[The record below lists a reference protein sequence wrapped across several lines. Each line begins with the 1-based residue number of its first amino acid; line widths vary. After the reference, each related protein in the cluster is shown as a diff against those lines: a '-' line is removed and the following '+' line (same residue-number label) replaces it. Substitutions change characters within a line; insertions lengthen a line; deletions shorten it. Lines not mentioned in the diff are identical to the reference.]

1 MDTADAEVSIAGADD
16 ANAENITQDN
26 RMIAPS
32 RHTPA

>member
-1 MDTADAEVSIAGADD
+1 MDTADAEISIAGVDD
-16 ANAENITQDN
+16 AKAENITHDN